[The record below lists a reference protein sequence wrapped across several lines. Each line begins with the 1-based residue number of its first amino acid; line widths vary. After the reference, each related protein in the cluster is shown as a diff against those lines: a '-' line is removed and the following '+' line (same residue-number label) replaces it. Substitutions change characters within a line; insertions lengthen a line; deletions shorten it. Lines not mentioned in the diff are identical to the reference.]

1 MCSWVGLGIL
11 SNLGAQGNKQYKKNK
26 HLSHYMVFIMRIK
39 AKVYQSTHYWTGE
52 SQATGMEIL
61 EELRSQRETMERAR
75 DRTDDMNASLSSA
88 EKLLGKMSQWWRR
101 F

>member
-1 MCSWVGLGIL
+1 MLGLDGSVGIL
-11 SNLGAQGNKQYKKNK
+11 STRGAQGKSF
-26 HLSHYMVFIMRIK
+26 HHSMFIMRISK
-39 AKVYQSTHYWTGE
+39 AYVYQSVYCWTGE

-61 EELRSQRETMERAR
+61 EELRCQRETMERAR

-88 EKLLGKMSQWWRR
+88 EKLLGKMSRWWRR